1 MSTSGIGKSDRPYHH
16 GRLREALIEAA
27 MTAARSDGP
36 DAVVL
41 RAVSRQVGVTAN
53 AAYRHFADR
62 DDLLR
67 AVARRCLDLM
77 GELMETRLAAAEP
90 LSGPDGA
97 WTRLHVTGRAYV
109 EFALS
114 EPGWFHAAFAI
125 PIEPESH
132 RPGGARG
139 LRLILSSVLD
149 QLAEAD
155 AITASQRIRAEYV
168 AWSAVHGLATLLSS
182 GSLRD
187 LPAEERTAAIDR
199 VILAVSF

>member
-1 MSTSGIGKSDRPYHH
+1 MSTSAIGKPDRPYHH

-36 DAVVL
+36 EAVVL

-114 EPGWFHAAFAI
+114 EPGWFQSAFSI
-125 PIEPESH
+125 PIEPEQR

-139 LRLILSSVLD
+139 LRLILTSVLD
-149 QLAEAD
+149 QLAETG
-155 AITASQRIRAEYV
+155 AITPSQRIRAEYV
-168 AWSAVHGLATLLSS
+168 AWSAVHGVATLLAG

-187 LPAEERTAAIDR
+187 LPADERAAAIDR